1 MAVRAETGAMTE
13 NPGYATE
20 MAVLYR
26 LMNAEVRT
34 WPFPHFHVTDV
45 FPAEVYR
52 TLVERLPTD
61 EAYTAIRDYGT
72 VGADNSN
79 DRLILSLGEGHPGA
93 PEVWNQVGE
102 WLLGSRFANAM
113 LSKFRPFVTRQWGE
127 SMANKRL
134 LKDARL
140 VRDFTNYA
148 LPPHTDMGEKVL
160 ALLFYLPRDD
170 RHAHLGTS
178 AYVPNDPAF
187 RCPGGPHHPRE
198 HFTRIAT
205 APYLPNA
212 LFGFIRTDNA
222 FHGVEPV
229 TDPAARRDL
238 LLYNLYLVD

>member
-1 MAVRAETGAMTE
+1 MADSVH
-13 NPGYATE
+13 PSDGYATE

-26 LMNAEVRT
+26 LMNAEVKT

-45 FPAEVYR
+45 FPPAIYQA
-52 TLVERLPTD
+52 LIDQLPAD
-61 EAYTAIRDYGT
+61 AAYTPIQEYGT

-79 DRLILSLGEGHPGA
+79 DRLILSLGEGRA
-93 PEVWNQVGE
+93 EVPEVWNELAG

-113 LSKFRPFVTRQWGE
+113 LSRFRPFVTRQWGE
-127 SMANKRL
+127 AMANKRL

-140 VRDFTNYA
+140 LRDFTHYA
-148 LPPHTDMGEKVL
+148 LPPHTDMAEKVL

-170 RHAHLGTS
+170 SQAPLGTT

-198 HFTRIAT
+198 NFTPVAT
-205 APYLPNA
+205 APFLPNS
-212 LFGFIRTDNA
+212 LFGFVRTDNA

-229 TDPAARRDL
+229 AAPGRPRDL
-238 LLYNLYLVD
+238 LLYNLFLVD